1 MQKINKKI
9 LTISVTLIIILVFSS
24 CASKKNE
31 KAKESMQATVTL
43 QETTKE
49 VVKTNESIVET
60 TQSTEVETSSGA
72 DEMENK
78 YIDINISKNNDKNKN
93 VIIENVDISD
103 IENNYTYQQISYPKI
118 TIKNNDVLQKSL
130 DELNKQCKTY
140 AEQFKE
146 RNKNEIRKFIK
157 DSGVKEAMYSLD
169 TETSIC
175 RNDEKY
181 LSMQMIVNEFLMGAH
196 GSHYFAG
203 HTYDAKTG
211 KKIKLDDVITNRED
225 LKKYLLEWAK
235 KTNKNNT
242 FFPEYEQTIVDYCN
256 GDYELQ
262 FLLQDDKVF
271 VIFQHYDI
279 APYAYGPSFVPLDPT
294 ITKIK

>member
-1 MQKINKKI
+1 MPQINKKTITI
-9 LTISVTLIIILVFSS
+9 LTTLIVLCVFSS
-24 CASKKNE
+24 CNKKNITNVNE
-31 KAKESMQATVTL
+31 ETKIPAT
-43 QETTKE
+43 
-49 VVKTNESIVET
+49 IAI
-60 TQSTEVETSSGA
+60 TQTEVQSSEEEISTNQNLDSDSSSSA

-78 YIDINISKNNDKNKN
+78 YIDINTTKNNDKNKN

-103 IENNYTYQQISYPKI
+103 VENSYTYQQISYPKI

-130 DELNKQCKTY
+130 NELNEQSKTY
-140 AEQFKE
+140 AEKFKE
-146 RNKNEIRKFIK
+146 RNKDEIRKFIK
-157 DSGVKEAMYSLD
+157 DTGIKDAMYSLD

-175 RNDEKY
+175 KNDENY

-211 KKIKLDDVITNRED
+211 KKLKLDDVITNREE
-225 LKKYLLEWAK
+225 LKKYLLDWAK
-235 KTNKNNT
+235 NTNKNNV
-242 FFPEYEQTIVDYCN
+242 FLPEYEQVIIDYCN

-262 FLLQDDKVF
+262 FLLQDDNVF

-279 APYAYGPSFVPLDPT
+279 APYAYGPSFVPLDKK
-294 ITKIK
+294 ITKVK